1 MDSKKLSKMASLGEK
16 MLRDEVIKQWDA
28 WLTDKPS
35 GDLLAFYQKRLAAF
49 YERSD
54 LAKIIGEEKAA
65 DGYVAMEKTDVI
77 FEDKGLRP

>member
-1 MDSKKLSKMASLGEK
+1 MASLGEK

-54 LAKIIGEEKAA
+54 LAKSSVRKRRQTATSPWRKP
-65 DGYVAMEKTDVI
+65 M
-77 FEDKGLRP
+77 